1 MLKTS
6 KKVSM
11 MLLLG
16 SLSTGLVHA
25 TIGMDVAGTNVVQQ
39 ESVCKVLLQLSGI
52 LPPLYI
58 IWH

>member
-1 MLKTS
+1 MLKAS

-39 ESVCKVLLQLSGI
+39 ESVYKVLLQMQMAR
-52 LPPLYI
+52 P
-58 IWH
+58 

>member
-25 TIGMDVAGTNVVQQ
+25 TIGMDVAGDKRR
-39 ESVCKVLLQLSGI
+39 SARKCM
-52 LPPLYI
+52 
-58 IWH
+58 

>member
-39 ESVCKVLLQLSGI
+39 ESVCKVLLQMQMVR
-52 LPPLYI
+52 P
-58 IWH
+58 